1 MYRKLQVSGLSEIVS
16 FTCISA
22 TWDQHPAS
30 WFLTSPCPQFLSAH
44 WGGARGISQLL
55 HRRHCSPFSGGGGG
69 GRRKESSGSLPPG
82 SYGTTGRTLCRNGP
96 QPFRP
101 QGSVLWK
108 TVFPGTKSGDG
119 FRTIQV
125 RYVYCV
131 LCLYYYISST
141 SDHQAFGPGGWGPL
155 LCRIPLLCQVFIHL
169 LKPHRHIWDMRKSYF
184 ISLT

>member
-69 GRRKESSGSLPPG
+69 GTSRIINSYLEASNLWWLWHSSLLTWQELLHFTDISLANSLKYCLFNEVNLDTLSSIATLPPLLHPAHVSLFYSTFHTHTQF
-82 SYGTTGRTLCRNGP
+82 SYLSFLYCLFSIGNVVP
-96 QPFRP
+96 QK
-101 QGSVLWK
+101 QGFVSV
-108 TVFPGTKSGDG
+108 
-119 FRTIQV
+119 
-125 RYVYCV
+125 
-131 LCLYYYISST
+131 
-141 SDHQAFGPGGWGPL
+141 
-155 LCRIPLLCQVFIHL
+155 
-169 LKPHRHIWDMRKSYF
+169 
-184 ISLT
+184 